1 MRLLDTE
8 DNSRFSLLE
17 AALLDE
23 AGNLQSELGFQKLLF
38 WMGKAEVGE
47 DIFDTFLRSYF
58 P

>member
-23 AGNLQSELGFQKLLF
+23 AVNLQSELGFQKLLF
-38 WMGKAEVGE
+38 WMGKTEVGE
-47 DIFDTFLRSYF
+47 DISDAFLRSYF